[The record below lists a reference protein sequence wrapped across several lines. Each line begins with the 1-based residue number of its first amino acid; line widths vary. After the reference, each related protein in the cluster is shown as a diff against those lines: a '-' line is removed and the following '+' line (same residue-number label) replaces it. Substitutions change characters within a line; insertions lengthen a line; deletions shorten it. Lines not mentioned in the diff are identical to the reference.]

1 MTVLLLLN
9 LKVIYYNTMVLTNQ
23 DLQKINN
30 LISKR
35 LKWAFS
41 DFLLEL
47 FKYFPTK
54 LEVAEMIDVRLDKR
68 IRPMR
73 VDISQLKDDVASIKN
88 ELTTEHELRYSKLE
102 EVSDQTEKNTND
114 IRLMK
119 VKRQIRD

>member
-1 MTVLLLLN
+1 
-9 LKVIYYNTMVLTNQ
+9 MVLTNQ